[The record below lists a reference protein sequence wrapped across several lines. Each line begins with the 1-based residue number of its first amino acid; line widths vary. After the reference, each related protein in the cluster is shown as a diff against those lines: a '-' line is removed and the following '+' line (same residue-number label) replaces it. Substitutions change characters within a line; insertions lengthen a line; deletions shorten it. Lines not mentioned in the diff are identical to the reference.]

1 MMVWLSM
8 LVNGTGGCRDKNTVM
23 LNDKRVKRI
32 KYTMLIITIIIKII
46 IIFHSLERDK
56 IGC

>member
-1 MMVWLSM
+1 M
-8 LVNGTGGCRDKNTVM
+8 VNGTGGCRDKNTVM